1 MKIVEWF
8 KTNFLEDEKEDK
20 KIDYKFVCQKLASEI
35 MIRELAFNM
44 VVNKISSALSK
55 CKVNVYY
62 NGKRTKMRNG
72 IDGMFSQTSIKAL
85 ISFGA
90 NLFTTFTITMRL

>member
-62 NGKRTKMRNG
+62 NGKRTKDEEWYRWNVQPNVNQ
-72 IDGMFSQTSIKAL
+72 S
-85 ISFGA
+85 A
-90 NLFTTFTITMRL
+90 NQF